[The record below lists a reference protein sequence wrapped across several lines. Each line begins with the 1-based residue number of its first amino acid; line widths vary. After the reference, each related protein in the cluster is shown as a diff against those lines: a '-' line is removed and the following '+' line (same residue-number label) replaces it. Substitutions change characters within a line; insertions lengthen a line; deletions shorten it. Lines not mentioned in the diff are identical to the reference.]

1 MIFLIRGGD
10 AFSIDGRNNS
20 DRRSF
25 LSNVVSTS
33 TASATAAAGLMSF
46 VGAGLSMPAV
56 AAPEIFTLKSGIKY
70 AITKPSEKDQYPQ
83 VGDIVAVE
91 YTGYLVNGQ
100 VSEVIGCSN
109 IYKVGVL
116 YNTIF
121 QLHASCFNYMNE

>member
-1 MIFLIRGGD
+1 MLHKISLLCFMIFLIRGGD
-10 AFSIDGRNNS
+10 AFSMDGRRNS

-33 TASATAAAGLMSF
+33 TTSATAAAGVMSF
-46 VGAGLSMPAV
+46 VGTGLPMPAV

-100 VSEVIGCSN
+100 VSE
-109 IYKVGVL
+109 
-116 YNTIF
+116 
-121 QLHASCFNYMNE
+121 